1 MKWNIYPKSTANT
14 KKKREV
20 YNHYVQLNISKTSDH
35 MNKSKY
41 L

>member
-1 MKWNIYPKSTANT
+1 MEYLPQKHSKH
-14 KKKREV
+14 KV